1 MRFREFFNR
10 FKNESLT
17 EGITAFHSSGV
28 STISKFNS
36 FSHFGTEAAAVD
48 RIRHLVNQKRLNPDG
63 VITIYSIDL
72 NIKKPLMIKDANANH
87 SAGVYA
93 MALRDAKIIDQD
105 TMVRIRMNNPFDLA
119 DPEDDPDELAKLWP
133 KYEKNN
139 LAFIKK
145 ALKSKGYDGLV
156 YKNNSEDKGSLSYVI
171 LDPNQARITGKKQVG
186 IKDFI
191 KKKQTTKNPNS
202 VVKKVANPNA
212 VVKEESK
219 LLDKPT
225 LTVGEL
231 AEKYKTSLLAV
242 EQQLKKGIKVEMEHT
257 KKHSVAK
264 EIALDHLAEDLY
276 YYEKLAKIEKTNEG
290 QFRSQDVEEWK
301 PSKEQ
306 LRDLKSKYLPDW
318 EMLDHRI
325 LQAEY
330 TAKDHRHADKFTK
343 IINKISEEMDHFCE
357 VTQDVAEVTV
367 KTTTSDVK
375 GLTLLDFEIAMR
387 IDAVAKKMDIEQIRS
402 KGNFDENFADGR
414 NPQDKGD
421 SGRHGI
427 PKGATIAQ
435 LKKIR
440 SSDSASPRKKQ
451 LAHWQINMRQGKK
464 KGS

>member
-1 MRFREFFNR
+1 MKLRELL
-10 FKNESLT
+10 EDVT
-17 EGITAFHSSGV
+17 GPGVTTAPFLKDGPLKV
-28 STISKFNS
+28 AK
-36 FSHFGTEAAAVD
+36 HFVD
-48 RIRHLVNQKRLNPDG
+48 RLRQR
-63 VITIYSIDL
+63 DL
-72 NIKKPLMIKDANANH
+72 DLKTVSRFISRAIKKNKAEIE
-87 SAGVYA
+87 
-93 MALRDAKIIDQD
+93 ALPVD
-105 TMVRIRMNNPFDLA
+105 TS
-119 DPEDDPDELAKLWP
+119 
-133 KYEKNN
+133 
-139 LAFIKK
+139 FI
-145 ALKSKGYDGLV
+145 LKSRFGLGV
-156 YKNNSEDKGSLSYVI
+156 
-171 LDPNQARITGKKQVG
+171 
-186 IKDFI
+186 
-191 KKKQTTKNPNS
+191 
-202 VVKKVANPNA
+202 A
-212 VVKEESK
+212 VVKQETPDGIVYLINTAHPEFSVGPDQEVFLGDDSK

-257 KKHSVAK
+257 KKMSVAK

-276 YYEKLAKIEKTNEG
+276 YYKKLAKIEKTNEG
-290 QFRSQDVEEWK
+290 QFRSKDVEEWK

-306 LRDLKSKYLPDW
+306 LSDLKSKYLPDW

-325 LQAEY
+325 LEAHY
-330 TAKDHRHADKFTK
+330 TAKDHRHADKFTE

-357 VTQDVAEVTV
+357 VTQDVAEVSV

-387 IDAVAKKMDIEQIRS
+387 IDAVAEKMDIEQIRS

-421 SGRHGI
+421 SRRHGI